1 MDDAGERVASD
12 RALVAAIAAGDPAG
26 LDGAYRRYADRLH
39 AYSRSLVGDRDAA
52 ADVVHDT
59 FLIAAE
65 RVGQLRD
72 PDRLSAWLYAI
83 ARSECLRRLRQRRR
97 TVTWAD
103 PPDLAA
109 DGTDPG
115 RAVQAAQVR
124 ALVHAATA
132 GLNSGD
138 REVIELAVRHDLSP
152 AAISSVLGV
161 SANHAHARV
170 SRAREQLEGA
180 LGALLVARAGA
191 GRCEALDTLLLGW
204 DGTLTPLLRKRINRH
219 VRDCQPCANRRADWL
234 TPSALLSAYAALPF
248 VVVGLAPRS
257 PQWISGGPAVGRS
270 PVPGTTSPV
279 VGPQSPVVGPA
290 SRVPGPVSP
299 IGAPPPGRRTRRTVT
314 IAVGVLVILLFAGVG
329 AAIGLGSGGRLGAGS
344 SGPPP
349 TVAAS
354 AGGEGEPLVAPP
366 TGSPTDG
373 TGPTSPPGGS
383 VTTGPP
389 PTSTPTQGLVL
400 IVPFTAAAAAR
411 RTCDGGNFSLA
422 VGVETSGGTLKSA
435 TLYWRNNVITRSRP
449 MELDGPDARRT
460 VTVFAQ
466 QVTWWVTARAT
477 DGRSVTT
484 PQRVAANPCP

>member
-12 RALVAAIAAGDPAG
+12 RALVAAITAGDPAG
-26 LDGAYRRYADRLH
+26 LEGAYRRYADRLH
-39 AYSRSLVGDRDAA
+39 AYSRSLVGDREAA

-65 RVGQLRD
+65 RIGQLRE
-72 PDRLSAWLYAI
+72 PDRLGAWLYAI
-83 ARSECLRRLRQRRR
+83 ARSECLQRLRQRRR

-103 PPDLAA
+103 PPELAA
-109 DGTDPG
+109 DATDPG
-115 RAVQAAQVR
+115 RAVQTAQIR
-124 ALVHAATA
+124 ALVRAATA

-152 AAISSVLGV
+152 AAISTVLGV

-180 LGALLVARAGA
+180 LGALLVARSGA
-191 GRCEALDTLLLGW
+191 GRCEALDALLLGW

-219 VRDCQPCANRRADWL
+219 VRECQPCANRRADWL

-270 PVPGTTSPV
+270 PVQAPASPV
-279 VGPQSPVVGPA
+279 PVPASRDPGPA
-290 SRVPGPVSP
+290 SRDPGPASP
-299 IGAPPPGRRTRRTVT
+299 IGPPPGGRTRRTVT
-314 IAVGVLVILLFAGVG
+314 IAVGVLVILLFAGAG
-329 AAIGLGSGGRLGAGS
+329 AAIGLGSRGRLGAQS
-344 SGPPP
+344 EGPPP
-349 TVAAS
+349 TVAVS
-354 AGGEGEPLVAPP
+354 AGGGGGPLIAPP

-373 TGPTSPPGGS
+373 TGPTSPPGAS

-389 PTSTPTQGLVL
+389 ATSTPTQGLVL

-411 RTCDGGNFSLA
+411 RTCDGGNFSLF
-422 VGVETSGGTLKSA
+422 VGVETSGGTLASA
-435 TLYWRNNVITRSRP
+435 TLYWRNSVITRTRP

-466 QVTWWVTARAT
+466 QVTWWVTARAS